1 MESWI
6 GQAVCID
13 YERILMF
20 GEITHRT
27 VYDGAMKR
35 EWDLTTYTG
44 RIEWLLFSRRL
55 RQADITRMMGKSSGN
70 MSDVVNGKREFNW
83 ADTALLIR
91 CLETNG
97 DFFHGLDI
105 EMGRDLPL
113 AELAPKSKAPPKP
126 EHMHP
131 ESDELGELCDQQPE
145 WLRRQMLAAARA
157 LVSTVRDTGAEGWDR
172 RLRDAIRMAELTL
185 GPDDADRL
193 LSILQDFIGSV
204 RYKSSPVGELA
215 RRS

>member
-20 GEITHRT
+20 GEIAHRT
-27 VYDGAMKR
+27 QYDVSMKR
-35 EWDLTTYTG
+35 EWDLSTYTG

-55 RQADITRMMGKSSGN
+55 RQADVTRMMGKSSGN

-83 ADTALLIR
+83 ADTATLIR

-97 DFFHGLDI
+97 DFFHGLDT
-105 EMGRDLPL
+105 EEGRDLPL
-113 AELAPKSKAPPKP
+113 IELAPKAKTAPP
-126 EHMHP
+126 EFFHD
-131 ESDELGELCDQQPE
+131 ESNELAELCDKQPE
-145 WLRRQMLAAARA
+145 WLRRQMVASARA
-157 LVSTVRDTGAEGWDR
+157 LVAAGREGYASEGWDR

-185 GPDDADRL
+185 GPDETGRL
-193 LSILQDFIGSV
+193 LSVLQEFVGGV
-204 RYKSSPVGELA
+204 RAKNGMVSELA
-215 RRS
+215 RRQ